1 MAAFLFVCC
10 TQSDFEKFILSLL
23 KEYVRGNIA
32 QQTSQ
37 YVSGE
42 KDIHYIEK
50 EICLLP
56 FYGLLL
62 GRWHLAWG
70 RRRGYANIS
79 S

>member
-1 MAAFLFVCC
+1 V
-10 TQSDFEKFILSLL
+10 K
-23 KEYVRGNIA
+23 GNIA

-62 GRWHLAWG
+62 GRWHWAWG